1 MGDFLYISGM
11 KNLFRKIYGKKE
23 VTKEDEVVNLIAKFI
38 KNNYKLKEHTLTQH
52 NTIVYYT
59 SDIQPPAVF
68 YYEDKELVYN
78 RKLAREIYDY
88 IPDDRLLQPDS
99 KLMGEVFEKLYER
112 KVKST
117 TGYINVLE

>member
-1 MGDFLYISGM
+1 MI
-11 KNLFRKIYGKKE
+11 NLFKKIFGKKE
-23 VTKEDEVVNLIAKFI
+23 VTKEDKVVNLIAKFI
-38 KNNYKLKEHTLTQH
+38 KNNYQLKENTEMHANT

-117 TGYINVLE
+117 TGYIHVLE

>member
-1 MGDFLYISGM
+1 MI
-11 KNLFRKIYGKKE
+11 NLFKNIFGKKE
-23 VTKEDEVVNLIAKFI
+23 VTKEDKMVNLIVKFI
-38 KNNYKLKEHTLTQH
+38 KNNYKLKEHTETH
-52 NTIVYYT
+52 ANSTAYYT

-99 KLMGEVFEKLYER
+99 KLMGEVFEKLYKK
-112 KVKST
+112 KVRDSL
-117 TGYINVLE
+117 GFSYIVN